1 MKRVTTGAYMASAMV
16 RSPNRNG
23 PPDLARHS
31 RQIAQTRSISD
42 CARDQILKPG
52 KWPFR
57 LTGSDARRVVNPE
70 WISPQIERQCAL
82 CTRSAGNRP
91 ASGMIS
97 LRYSAIASV
106 SHTVAPSCRRHGTS
120 IDDDSS
126 RISDFAEASSGEGTF
141 LSHSPPDKL
150 RSSHPHSDHDEYVLL
165 LMVSVAL
172 AMAFPLIPN
181 AGRRHAAVAL
191 PRRSA

>member
-31 RQIAQTRSISD
+31 RQIVQTRSMSA

-57 LTGSDARRVVNPE
+57 LTGRDARRVVNPE
-70 WISPQIERQCAL
+70 WISPQIERQCARDI
-82 CTRSAGNRP
+82 RSAGNNP
-91 ASGMIS
+91 AWGMVS

-106 SHTVAPSCRRHGTS
+106 SQTVAPSCRRQGTR

-126 RISDFAEASSGEGTF
+126 RISARAEASSGAVMI
-141 LSHSPPDKL
+141 SSNSSPENFVSNQP
-150 RSSHPHSDHDEYVLL
+150 RNDHHE
-165 LMVSVAL
+165 
-172 AMAFPLIPN
+172 
-181 AGRRHAAVAL
+181 
-191 PRRSA
+191 